1 MDDAPDQPRW
11 GLGEAILGFVVGL
24 VLSSLFASIWLG
36 AGRDTEELSLGGQAF
51 ASIGLWTGLVGA
63 VVYSARRKG
72 SGSVRE
78 DFGLDARPVDLL
90 VGGVAGVGA
99 QVVLVPVV
107 ALLLRPLL
115 GEPDVS
121 GPVEDLVDSAR
132 GIGVAGLFLF
142 IAVGAPVVEELF
154 FRGLVLRSLRRRAGT
169 VVAVIGSS
177 VLFGLAH
184 PQDLPG
190 DALAL
195 VMISLA
201 VLASLFAVL
210 VIRTGRLGPAIV
222 AHAVF
227 NAWTLAHVLGDQG
240 V

>member
-11 GLGEAILGFVVGL
+11 GLGEAILGFLLGL
-24 VLSSLFASIWLG
+24 VLSSLFASVWLG
-36 AGRDTEELSLGGQAF
+36 SGSDTEELSLGGQAF
-51 ASIGLWTGLVGA
+51 ASVGLWIGLVGA

-78 DFGLDARPVDLL
+78 DFGLVARPIDLL
-90 VGGVAGVGA
+90 IGAVAGVGA

-121 GPVEDLVDSAR
+121 GPVEDLVESAE
-132 GIGVAGLFLF
+132 GAAVVGLFLF
-142 IAVGAPVVEELF
+142 VAVGAPIVEELF

-169 VVAVIGSS
+169 IAAVVGSS
-177 VLFGLAH
+177 LLFGLAH

-195 VMISLA
+195 LMISLA
-201 VLASLFAVL
+201 ALAVLFAVL
-210 VIRTGRLGPAIV
+210 VIRTGRLGPAIA

-227 NAWTLAHVLGDQG
+227 NTWTLVRVLGQ
-240 V
+240 